1 MSRHN
6 FKIFLITLCC
16 LSFFLASSSAE
27 NFVLNG
33 SFEETL
39 ENKNPGASGDYD
51 AIRYWSRWSQQNS
64 ERSELAAHSGRYS
77 FKAWEN
83 GGIYQNFAAPIEKGK
98 TYQINCYM
106 YTPGNDRLKGGSYGL
121 VKLEWL
127 NTNGAVLDN
136 LTVLSPHFDS
146 NMSPDT
152 WHLMS
157 VQGSAPENA
166 VNGRV
171 ALEFVVSSGS
181 SGAIF
186 WDDAEVRIPD
196 GGATQLTISKEEIK
210 KEEISKEEVSKE
222 ETPKEKEDE
231 TIDWEW

>member
-1 MSRHN
+1 MSKN
-6 FKIFLITLCC
+6 GFKIFLVTLCC
-16 LSFFLASSSAE
+16 LSFFPASSSAE

-39 ENKNPGASGDYD
+39 ENKNHGASGDCD
-51 AIRYWSRWSQQNS
+51 AIRYWMRWSQQNS
-64 ERSELAAHSGRYS
+64 ERSDLTAHSGKYS
-77 FKAWEN
+77 FKAWEA

-106 YTPGNDRLKGGSYGL
+106 YTPGSDRLKGGSYGL

-127 NTNGAVLDN
+127 NTNGAALDN
-136 LTVLSPHFDS
+136 LTVRSPHFDG

-171 ALEFVVSSGS
+171 ALEFVASPGS
-181 SGAIF
+181 SGAIL
-186 WDDAEVRIPD
+186 WDDVEVGIP
-196 GGATQLTISKEEIK
+196 GGGTTQSTVSKEEIK
-210 KEEISKEEVSKE
+210 KEGVPKE

>member
-1 MSRHN
+1 MQKSY
-6 FKIFLITLCC
+6 FKVFLITLYC
-16 LSFFLASSSAE
+16 LSFFLSSSSAE
-27 NFVLNG
+27 NLVLNG

-39 ENKNPGASGDYD
+39 DNKNPGAAGDYD
-51 AIRYWSRWSQQNS
+51 AIRYWLRWFHQNS

-77 FKAWEN
+77 FKAWAI
-83 GGIYQNFAAPIEKGK
+83 GGIFQNFAAPIEKGK

-106 YTPGNDRLKGGSYGL
+106 YTPGKDRLKGASYGL

-127 NTNGAVLDN
+127 NADGIVLND
-136 LTVLSPHFDS
+136 LTVRSPHFDS

-157 VQGSAPENA
+157 VQGVAPENA

-171 ALEFVVSSGS
+171 SLEFVAAQKSSGV
-181 SGAIF
+181 IL
-186 WDDAEVRIPD
+186 WDDVEAGIP
-196 GGATQLTISKEEIK
+196 GGGITQSKV
-210 KEEISKEEVSKE
+210 SKEEVKKE
-222 ETPKEKEDE
+222 EAPKEVTPKEKEDG